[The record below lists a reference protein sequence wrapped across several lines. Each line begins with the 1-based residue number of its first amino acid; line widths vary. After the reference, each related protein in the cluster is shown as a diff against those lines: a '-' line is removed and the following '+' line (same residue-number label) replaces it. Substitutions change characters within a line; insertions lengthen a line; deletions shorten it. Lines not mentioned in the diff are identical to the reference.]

1 MQNNRGLE
9 GVSDQFLL
17 TRALDRL
24 SDHAA
29 QFQKL
34 GNLSARLIMPIL
46 HLGQLEDVDRT
57 ACV

>member
-1 MQNNRGLE
+1 MQNNRSLE
-9 GVSDQFLL
+9 SVSDHFFLA
-17 TRALDRL
+17 RALDRL

-29 QFQKL
+29 QSQKL